1 MTITNRAENA
11 PEKRAGCGYLINVE
25 AGIYQGDSIYNIGP
39 EAAARCSVVGGVR
52 EETFGREDKVFIE
65 ERCIATGVGP
75 FVDVFSE
82 GAIEGK

>member
-1 MTITNRAENA
+1 MI
-11 PEKRAGCGYLINVE
+11 KVE
-25 AGIYQGDSIYNIGP
+25 AGIYQEDSVYNIEP